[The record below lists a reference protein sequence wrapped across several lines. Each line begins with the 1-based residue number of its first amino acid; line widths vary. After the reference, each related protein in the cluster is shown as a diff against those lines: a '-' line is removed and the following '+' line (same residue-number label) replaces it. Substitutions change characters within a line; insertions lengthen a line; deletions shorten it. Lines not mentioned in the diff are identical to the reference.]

1 MRNNNLIIHVFFLVI
16 LLFPEIVFS
25 QVNERKTEKHGKVTF
40 QSSQNI
46 YVRFENTEGIKQ
58 GDTLYVK
65 RNRRFIPIIAVK
77 YLSASSC
84 SGENIG
90 KVKLNN
96 NETIIAFVNENN
108 NKSDHTT
115 EVKQVMVDSLALKD
129 LNKNPDS
136 LTVPLVKVDK
146 SKKYTPDNDLYG
158 RFSIQS
164 ISSLDNS
171 GSANDLQRW
180 RYSFSLNKNEFLDSH
195 LTLSNYMIFAYT
207 ANRWSDVKANINNSL
222 KIYDLTLAYKPDD
235 KTTFWLGRHLN
246 SKVGNIGATDGL
258 QIEHKFGDLY
268 GGFVIGS
275 RPNYTDYSI
284 NIKLFEYGGY
294 LGLSNKNDNT
304 FMENVVGAFQ
314 QTNNGKVDRRFLYF
328 QHSNNLISKTYL
340 FMSTEVDLYKRDKNI
355 GKSTFR
361 LTSLY
366 LSLRV
371 APSRVFS
378 ITTTYD
384 ARRNVVY
391 YETYKFIIDTLF
403 RNELR
408 QGFRVYTSLR
418 PTYSL
423 YLGLNGG
430 YQFRNGDVKPS
441 RNFGGYISYSD
452 VPFFRITPSLN
463 FTRIMSSYVDGTDLG
478 GKLSKYLS
486 NGMYVSLGYRKL
498 RYQFTTVSGSIEQN
512 IFSADLSV
520 PLFRN
525 LSLSIDYE
533 GVFEDT
539 NTFSRFFIDLTKRF

>member
-1 MRNNNLIIHVFFLVI
+1 MKKNNVFLKIIFIAI
-16 LLFPEIVFS
+16 LLIPEIALS
-25 QVNERKTEKHGKVTF
+25 QGNDKQTEKYGKITF

-46 YVRFENTEGIKQ
+46 YVRFENTDGIKQ

-65 RNRRFIPIIAVK
+65 RNRRLLPIIFVK

-84 SGENIG
+84 SGEYIG
-90 KVKLNN
+90 KIKLND
-96 NETIIAFVNENN
+96 NETIIAFVNE
-108 NKSDHTT
+108 KSDKK
-115 EVKQVMVDSLALKD
+115 EQIPEAKPVLMDSLALQSQ
-129 LNKNPDS
+129 NKKADS
-136 LTVPLVKVDK
+136 LSMPVVKTDNN
-146 SKKYTPDNDLYG
+146 KKYVPDKNLYG
-158 RFSIQS
+158 RFSVQS

-180 RYSFSLNKNEFLDSH
+180 RYSFSLKKDDFLDSH
-195 LTLSNYMIFAYT
+195 LSFSNYIVFAYT

-258 QIEHKFGDLY
+258 QFERKFGDFY
-268 GGFVIGS
+268 GGLIVGS

-284 NIKLFEYGGY
+284 NVKLFEYGGY
-294 LGLSNKNDNT
+294 IGLTNRKNDSYI
-304 FMENVVGAFQ
+304 ENVVGAFQ

-328 QHSNNLISKTYL
+328 QHNDNLIPKTNL
-340 FMSTEVDLYKRDKNI
+340 FLSTEVDLYKREGSV
-355 GKSTFR
+355 GKSAFS

-371 APSRVFS
+371 APSRFFS

-391 YETYKFIIDTLF
+391 YETYKFLIDTLF
-403 RNELR
+403 QNELR
-408 QGFRVYTSLR
+408 QGLRVYTNFR
-418 PTYSL
+418 PTNSL
-423 YLGLNGG
+423 FIGLNTG
-430 YQFRNGDVKPS
+430 YKFRKGDIKPS
-441 RNFGGYISYSD
+441 RNYGGYLSYSD
-452 VPFFRITPSLN
+452 LPIFGITPSLN
-463 FTRIMSSYVDGTDLG
+463 FTKIISNYMDGTDFG

-486 NGMYVSLGYRKL
+486 NGMYISVGYRKL
-498 RYQFTTVSGSIEQN
+498 KYQFTTVSSSIEQN
-512 IFSADLSV
+512 IFAADLSV

-533 GVFEDT
+533 GVFEKA
-539 NTFSRFFIDLTKRF
+539 NTFSRFFIDLTTRF